1 MVVGCHP
8 WVMVSGGVFIS
19 YRRDDSAGWTG
30 RLYDRAVSALGSERV
45 FMDVE
50 AIAPGEDF
58 AEAIE
63 AILDQVETV
72 LVVIGP
78 RWLEVRDN
86 AGRRRLEDPADYVR
100 REIEGALVREIRVVP
115 VLVGEAE
122 MPSEHHLP
130 ENIRPLARRNSV
142 SLRDVHFGADV
153 GRLLDAIDSELSDT
167 DAGETEGQS
176 KPDAVDL
183 GRSGYHQGQ
192 RLSTL
197 PARYASF
204 VGRQRELGE
213 LRSRLDS
220 HRLVCLVG
228 PGGIGKSSIA
238 RWVLRDYSKPL
249 DAPVIW
255 VPVDT
260 LEGRD
265 LVWNVATA
273 MGLEPAGGTDPQ
285 SVIVGYA
292 EGRRLLLLLDG
303 CEPVVEQASELADS
317 LLKWCPSLKIVATSR
332 EPLGLLGESVVRIDP
347 LDVEEAFSLF
357 CERADLRPD
366 ELEDEDVE
374 RINTICVALDGL
386 PLAVELVA
394 AQSRVS
400 SLEHLADRLDDLIGL
415 LTRSGHKDLRD
426 SLTSALQGSYERLEA
441 EEKRTL
447 RYLSVLRH
455 GFDIDTA
462 EALLDF
468 AEAAD
473 TLTRLVE
480 VSLIQPPESTG
491 RYRCLEP
498 IRQFAYKRLE
508 AEGEIEAAREAHARS
523 FADRSR
529 EIFRTYAT
537 QIPAEVRHWI
547 VDNMTEIASVIEW
560 SLASEEPD
568 IGIGILADI
577 GHFLANS
584 GYATVMKPLALEVV
598 EHENATRSRDLAVA
612 LANTARMF
620 MEERLEIASAL
631 VAHAEGIAREIEDP
645 ETTGRVLLRKA
656 VLDWSSPKHT
666 EIIEVGISLL
676 RRAGAADWQNWYF
689 NLALACI
696 EAGDLERA
704 EQLANHRRE
713 LDASGV
719 GVGEGWTEILF
730 GYLRAIRGDLDGAI
744 KYLTLAASKEEDHDM
759 PGHAQMTWAELAF
772 YLSCA
777 DRLDE
782 AREAQTRSEELAEIT
797 GIPSPLSLPMRLR
810 LSSLSGQH
818 EQVIERGRQWFRA
831 NSDLATSVD
840 PNHPDRPVL
849 RGGPTRPSDFLI
861 VLLATS
867 TSWLALG
874 ETAKA
879 CKFIGA
885 SQDLMAQTRF
895 GAWREIGEAGRWQS
909 LSDHCPAGQS
919 NNMTLPQAFIEA
931 QRALGL

>member
-1 MVVGCHP
+1 MGCHP
-8 WVMVSGGVFIS
+8 WVMVSDGVFIS

-30 RLYDRAVSALGSERV
+30 RLYDRTVSALGSERV

-63 AILDQVETV
+63 AILDRVETV

-78 RWLEVRDN
+78 RWLEVRDSE
-86 AGRRRLEDPADYVR
+86 GRRRIEDPADFVR
-100 REIEGALVREIRVVP
+100 REIEGALVRRIRVVP
-115 VLVGEAE
+115 VLVGGAE
-122 MPSEHHLP
+122 MPSEHDLP
-130 ENIRPLARRNSV
+130 EDIFALARRNSV
-142 SLRDVHFGADV
+142 SLRDARFGADV
-153 GRLLDAIDSELSDT
+153 DRLLDAIGPELPGTEPGQS
-167 DAGETEGQS
+167 EGQS
-176 KPDAVDL
+176 TPDAVGL
-183 GRSGYHQGQ
+183 GRSAHHQGQ

-238 RWVLRDYSKPL
+238 RWVLRDYSEPL

-255 VPVDT
+255 IPVDT

-273 MGLEPAGGTDPQ
+273 MGLEPAAAADPQ

-303 CEPVVEQASELADS
+303 CEPVVEQAAQLADS
-317 LLKWCPSLKIVATSR
+317 LLKSCPALKIVATSR

-347 LDVEEAFSLF
+347 LDEEEAFSLF

-366 ELEDEDVE
+366 ELEGEDVE
-374 RINTICVALDGL
+374 RINTICMALDGF
-386 PLAVELVA
+386 PLAVELAA

-400 SLEHLADRLDDLIGL
+400 SLEHLADRLDGLIGP
-415 LTRSGHKDLRD
+415 LTRSARKDLRH
-426 SLTSALQGSYERLEA
+426 SLTSALQGSYERLQA

-462 EALLDF
+462 EALLNDHQVVD
-468 AEAAD
+468 A
-473 TLTRLVE
+473 LTRLVE

-498 IRQFAYKRLE
+498 IRQFAYTQLE
-508 AEGEIEAAREAHARS
+508 QEGEIEAAREAHARS

-537 QIPAEVRHWI
+537 QVPAEIRHWI

-560 SLASEEPD
+560 SLESEEPD

-584 GYATVMKPLALEVV
+584 GYATVVNPLALEVV

-620 MEERLEIASAL
+620 MDERPEIASAL
-631 VAHAEGIAREIEDP
+631 VARAEAIAREIEDTEAMGQGIAEERRPGLVRP
-645 ETTGRVLLRKA
+645 EK
-656 VLDWSSPKHT
+656 
-666 EIIEVGISLL
+666 
-676 RRAGAADWQNWYF
+676 
-689 NLALACI
+689 
-696 EAGDLERA
+696 
-704 EQLANHRRE
+704 
-713 LDASGV
+713 
-719 GVGEGWTEILF
+719 
-730 GYLRAIRGDLDGAI
+730 
-744 KYLTLAASKEEDHDM
+744 
-759 PGHAQMTWAELAF
+759 
-772 YLSCA
+772 
-777 DRLDE
+777 
-782 AREAQTRSEELAEIT
+782 
-797 GIPSPLSLPMRLR
+797 
-810 LSSLSGQH
+810 
-818 EQVIERGRQWFRA
+818 
-831 NSDLATSVD
+831 
-840 PNHPDRPVL
+840 
-849 RGGPTRPSDFLI
+849 
-861 VLLATS
+861 
-867 TSWLALG
+867 
-874 ETAKA
+874 
-879 CKFIGA
+879 
-885 SQDLMAQTRF
+885 
-895 GAWREIGEAGRWQS
+895 
-909 LSDHCPAGQS
+909 
-919 NNMTLPQAFIEA
+919 
-931 QRALGL
+931 